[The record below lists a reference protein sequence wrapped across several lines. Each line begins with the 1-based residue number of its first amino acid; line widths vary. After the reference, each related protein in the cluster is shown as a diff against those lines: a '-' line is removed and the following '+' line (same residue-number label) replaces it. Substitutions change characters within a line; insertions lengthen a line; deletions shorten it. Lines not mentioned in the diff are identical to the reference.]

1 VVIPLGNGEKEKR
14 GKGEGEK
21 RGKGAGAVPLFPSSP
36 LPLFSSSRIQAA
48 IALAPLAAGLL
59 LLCAVIVF
67 GGLALRALHGQA
79 RYQIAFADIDCAAP
93 PHVSRAEF
101 LEEVQYFARMPDSV
115 CVLDD
120 GLPARLS
127 AAFARHPWVE
137 EVKGVEITAPSRVR
151 VQLVYRIAALTVA
164 LGDGIDRPVDR
175 HGVRLPVAAVDPSVP
190 VLRGDVR
197 PPAGQEG
204 QLWGDERVAAAAR
217 TAWLL
222 APYQDRL
229 HLQTFVAAPDDLILS
244 GAPYRV
250 LWGAAPGGE
259 PLGEAAAEVKV
270 RRLLDFTA
278 RHGAGQWEVDLRPEG
293 EAAVRPLN

>member
-1 VVIPLGNGEKEKR
+1 
-14 GKGEGEK
+14 
-21 RGKGAGAVPLFPSSP
+21 
-36 LPLFSSSRIQAA
+36 
-48 IALAPLAAGLL
+48 
-59 LLCAVIVF
+59 
-67 GGLALRALHGQA
+67 
-79 RYQIAFADIDCAAP
+79 
-93 PHVSRAEF
+93 
-101 LEEVQYFARMPDSV
+101 
-115 CVLDD
+115 
-120 GLPARLS
+120 LPA
-127 AAFARHPWVE
+127 
-137 EVKGVEITAPSRVR
+137 
-151 VQLVYRIAALTVA
+151 
-164 LGDGIDRPVDR
+164 
-175 HGVRLPVAAVDPSVP
+175 AAVDPSVP
-190 VLRGDVR
+190 VLRGDMR

-229 HLQTFVAAPDDLILS
+229 HLQTFEAAPDDLILS

-278 RHGAGQWEVDLRPEG
+278 RHGDGQWEVDLRPEG